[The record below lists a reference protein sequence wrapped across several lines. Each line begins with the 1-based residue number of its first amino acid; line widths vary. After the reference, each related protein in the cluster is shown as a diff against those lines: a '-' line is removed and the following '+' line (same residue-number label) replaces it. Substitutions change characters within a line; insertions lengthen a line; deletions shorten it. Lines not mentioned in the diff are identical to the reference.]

1 MFDFSGKTVL
11 ITGASYGLGEGFA
24 HGFAKAGAS
33 LVLTARSADMLE
45 AVAAA
50 CRELGSPKVTVVP
63 GDVSVEDDVKR
74 VVTTGVAEHGKIDV
88 LVNNAGISGSS
99 AVEDTPIARFEEMLQ
114 TNFLGA
120 LRLVRAVLPTM
131 RTRGSGHIVNVTSFA
146 GRFCRPT
153 MAPYAASK
161 HALEAASEVLAQE
174 VAAYGV
180 RVSIIEPGTVA
191 TPMFRKGTPP
201 PQDSAYGHWYRRV
214 QAYYR
219 STLREPATAEQ
230 VAEVVHE
237 AITTDTPRLRW
248 VVGRDA
254 ELQLAG
260 RAELTDEDVVA
271 LAAIPVDEDWAAA
284 YERAY
289 GIRPV
294 LR

>member
-1 MFDFSGKTVL
+1 MSVALVTGSSSGIGLATVVRL
-11 ITGASYGLGEGFA
+11 ARAGHLVYASMRDLDRAEE
-24 HGFAKAGAS
+24 
-33 LVLTARSADMLE
+33 LRE
-45 AVAAA
+45 AVAAHG
-50 CRELGSPKVTVVP
+50 L
-63 GDVSVEDDVKR
+63 DDVR
-74 VVTTGVAEHGKIDV
+74 LLRLDVDRDESVAQAVEQITRQSGEVDV